1 MTRARNQIISTSD
14 TPYYHCIARC
24 VRRAFLCGEDPI
36 TGHSFEHRRQ
46 WVIDRLAQLQR
57 VFCIELCAYAVMS
70 NHYHLVLCINDQS
83 AAQLSMDDVI
93 ERWCQLY
100 KGPLL
105 VQRYRAGEALNT
117 AERQYVSDTVEVWR
131 QRLADISWFMRSLN
145 EFIARQANQE
155 DSCKGHF
162 WESRFKSQ
170 ALLDEKALLTCM
182 AYVDLNPIRAC
193 IADTPESSD
202 YTAVQARIQECTGSS
217 DPQLILKPFDPRKDA
232 VNSIAYGL
240 QDYLDLV
247 DFSGRAIREDKRGFI
262 AATYPPILQRL
273 GIDPDGWLELMRPKG
288 IHISTVLGESA
299 LLQQYAVQHQ
309 RRVVNGAGLLR
320 RILQ

>member
-105 VQRYRAGEALNT
+105 VQRYRPV
-117 AERQYVSDTVEVWR
+117 R
-131 QRLADISWFMRSLN
+131 
-145 EFIARQANQE
+145 
-155 DSCKGHF
+155 H
-162 WESRFKSQ
+162 
-170 ALLDEKALLTCM
+170 
-182 AYVDLNPIRAC
+182 
-193 IADTPESSD
+193 
-202 YTAVQARIQECTGSS
+202 
-217 DPQLILKPFDPRKDA
+217 
-232 VNSIAYGL
+232 
-240 QDYLDLV
+240 
-247 DFSGRAIREDKRGFI
+247 
-262 AATYPPILQRL
+262 
-273 GIDPDGWLELMRPKG
+273 
-288 IHISTVLGESA
+288 
-299 LLQQYAVQHQ
+299 
-309 RRVVNGAGLLR
+309 
-320 RILQ
+320 